1 MPERKGFLAFD
12 FREKGAFPSEEL
24 LEPETSLDLTDAAS
38 RTVVLPAKSLP
49 SSAASPEQEEFSL
62 RSAFLEVWAY
72 RWFVTKAALVGLLA
86 AGVLAF
92 LLPPTY
98 ESTTRLM
105 PPDNQSA
112 STLALFA
119 SAAGDKLSGL
129 ASDALGL
136 KSTGGL
142 FIGILQSRTVQD
154 RLVSRFDLRPVYGVS
169 SWKDARERLAN
180 NTGISEDRKSGIITI
195 TTTARSPQLAASL
208 AQGYVEELDR
218 LTAEVSTSAARRERM
233 FIEQRLQAVKQELDA
248 ASKEFSNFSSKN
260 TAIDIGAQGKAMMD
274 AAARLQGEL
283 IASEAELS
291 SLRQLYTDN
300 NVRVRGLKARIE
312 ELNRQL
318 GNLKG
323 TDASLG
329 QKDAAPSDSSSYP
342 SIRELPVLGVAY
354 ADYYRRLKIQES
366 VYEILTK
373 QYELAKIQEAKEIPT
388 VKVLDVANTP
398 ERRTAP
404 QRTRMT
410 FLGACMAGF
419 LAMAYILILA
429 RWQTIEP
436 QHPVRVFG
444 LAIRKGLTEDI
455 LSVRSRISSSKKR
468 SMPLPRDAEHSK

>member
-1 MPERKGFLAFD
+1 M
-12 FREKGAFPSEEL
+12 PSEEI
-24 LEPETSLDLTDAAS
+24 LETDRSSDVVVAGP
-38 RTVVLPAKSLP
+38 RTMVLPVDPLSS
-49 SSAASPEQEEFSL
+49 SSATLDREEFSL
-62 RSAFLEVWAY
+62 QNAFLKVWTY
-72 RWFVTKAALVGLLA
+72 RWFVTKAAFVGLLA

-119 SAAGDKLSGL
+119 SAAGDKVGGL
-129 ASDALGL
+129 ASDALSL
-136 KSTGGL
+136 KTTGGL
-142 FIGILQSRTVQD
+142 FMGILQSRTVQD

-195 TTTARSPQLAASL
+195 TTAARSPQLAASL

-218 LTAEVSTSAARRERM
+218 LTAEVSTSAARRERI
-233 FIEQRLQAVKQELDA
+233 FVEQRLQAVKQDLDT
-248 ASKEFSNFSSKN
+248 ASREFSNFSSKN
-260 TAIDIGAQGKAMMD
+260 TAIDISAQGKTMVE

-291 SLRQLYTDN
+291 SLRRTYADN

-312 ELNRQL
+312 ELNHQL

-323 TDASLG
+323 TNASLE
-329 QKDAAPSDSSSYP
+329 QKDATPSDSSSYP

-354 ADYYRRLKIQES
+354 ADYYRRLKTQES

-388 VKVLDVANTP
+388 VKILDVANIP
-398 ERRTAP
+398 ERKSGP
-404 QRTRMT
+404 QRTRLT
-410 FLGACMAGF
+410 FLGACIAGF
-419 LAMAYILILA
+419 LAMAYILTLA
-429 RWQTIEP
+429 RLRTIEP
-436 QHPVRVFG
+436 QHPVRV
-444 LAIRKGLTEDI
+444 LSMTMWRGLTEDVVSAR
-455 LSVRSRISSSKKR
+455 LRFSGSKKSVGPSSPER
-468 SMPLPRDAEHSK
+468 

>member
-1 MPERKGFLAFD
+1 LTLD
-12 FREKGAFPSEEL
+12 FREKGAMPSEEN
-24 LEPETSLDLTDAAS
+24 LELDRSSDVAVADP
-38 RTVVLPAKSLP
+38 RTVVLPVGP
-49 SSAASPEQEEFSL
+49 SSSSSAMSDREGFSL
-62 RSAFLEVWAY
+62 QNAFLEVWAN
-72 RWFVTKAALVGLLA
+72 RWFVTKAVLVGLLA
-86 AGVLAF
+86 AGAFAF

-112 STLALFA
+112 STLALMA
-119 SAAGDKLSGL
+119 GAAGDKLSGL

-154 RLVSRFDLRPVYGVS
+154 RLVSRFDLRRVYGVS
-169 SWKDARERLAN
+169 SWKDAGERLAS

-195 TTTARSPQLAASL
+195 TTVASSPQLAASL
-208 AQGYVEELDR
+208 AQGYVDELDR
-218 LTAEVSTSAARRERM
+218 LSAEVSTSTARRERM

-248 ASKEFSNFSSKN
+248 ASKEFSSFSSKN
-260 TAIDIGAQGKAMMD
+260 TAIDISEQGRAMVE

-291 SLRQLYTDN
+291 SLHQIYTDS

-318 GNLKG
+318 GNIRG
-323 TDASLG
+323 TNASLEH
-329 QKDAAPSDSSSYP
+329 KDAAPSDSSSYP

-354 ADYYRRLKIQES
+354 ANYYRRLKIQES

-388 VKVLDVANTP
+388 VKLLDIANIP
-398 ERRTAP
+398 ERKSGP

-410 FLGACMAGF
+410 VMGACVAGF
-419 LAMAYILILA
+419 LAMVYVLILA
-429 RWQTIEP
+429 RLQTIEP
-436 QHPVRVFG
+436 QHPVRVLGLIIWKG
-444 LAIRKGLTEDI
+444 LAADMA
-455 LSVRSRISSSKKR
+455 SARSRILGSK
-468 SMPLPRDAEHSK
+468 